1 MPAGDIRLLGGA
13 VVNGISTSGRVEIF
27 HGGEWGAI
35 CDRGWGE
42 NDAQV
47 VCRQLGMTGRTR
59 VKDSYFGV
67 GNVPMWLNRVGCY
80 GSENRL
86 DECSHAGWGNVASE
100 CSPTA
105 DNQAGVICTLPMPPP
120 PPMAPPPPFRPLCDA
135 AFNLVL
141 VIDGSGSMSD
151 FMVDVRAVAIA
162 ILAQIE
168 LGGSAARVGIVRFS
182 TTGEVRVVG
191 SREAAGKRRR

>member
-1 MPAGDIRLLGGA
+1 
-13 VVNGISTSGRVEIF
+13 
-27 HGGEWGAI
+27 
-35 CDRGWGE
+35 
-42 NDAQV
+42 
-47 VCRQLGMTGRTR
+47 
-59 VKDSYFGV
+59 
-67 GNVPMWLNRVGCY
+67 
-80 GSENRL
+80 
-86 DECSHAGWGNVASE
+86 
-100 CSPTA
+100 
-105 DNQAGVICTLPMPPP
+105 
-120 PPMAPPPPFRPLCDA
+120 MAPPPPFRPLCDA